1 MAGYTVIE
9 DWQSVEAGYVLDVT
23 IRKTEDDK
31 YPSGWD
37 YSLHLGEVG
46 GDTVLR
52 YDNAHERTKGHE
64 RHTRGEVEYI
74 DFPGMWNSTTDSRPK
89 PRKRQPMSGVGK
101 IGVDHHGGDIYH
113 AQTQNHR
120 RRT

>member
-1 MAGYTVIE
+1 MASYTTIE
-9 DWQSVEAGYVLDVT
+9 DWQDVEDSYVVSVT
-23 IRKTEDDK
+23 IRQTEAKT

-64 RHTRGEVEYI
+64 RHTRDDVEI
-74 DFPGMWNSTTDSRPK
+74 IEFPGMLVLYDRFKCEVEKLSPVSWKWPD
-89 PRKRQPMSGVGK
+89 
-101 IGVDHHGGDIYH
+101 
-113 AQTQNHR
+113 
-120 RRT
+120 